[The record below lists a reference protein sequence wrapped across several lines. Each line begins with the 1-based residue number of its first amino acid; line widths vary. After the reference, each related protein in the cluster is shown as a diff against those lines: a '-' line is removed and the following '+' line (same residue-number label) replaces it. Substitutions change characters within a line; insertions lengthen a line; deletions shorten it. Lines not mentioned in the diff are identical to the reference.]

1 MGVGVAAGVG
11 MSVES
16 GGGEA
21 NQPGGPLEIRLLG
34 PMAIRRE
41 GVDLTLPG
49 SRKVRSLL
57 AYLALSPRPCGRAQ
71 LCDLLWDIPDDPR
84 GELRWC
90 LSKIR
95 TLIGEQHV
103 ITKGDTI
110 RLDLSDCFIDAI
122 EATAAYQHGFKTQSL
137 SQLRSLAALFAGDFH
152 DGSSVERSPAFET
165 WLLSQRRR
173 LRDIHTALLEH
184 MVQRFPPEE
193 AQTYL
198 DRWIQLAPFDL
209 RPHELLLM
217 SLAKAGRFREG
228 EEHLEATAKLFD
240 AEGINERSLRDAW
253 QTARTQTDE
262 TFRQQR
268 PGASAVAVSSP
279 LETESLLKEPRRASI
294 AIMPFNELSAVAAPG
309 GPSDALAYDIITR
322 LAKLRSFHVIAQ
334 GTMFALRDRH
344 HTVEETARLLGVD
357 YVVDGSFQR
366 VGDRIIVRVE
376 LTEARTARIAWTEVF
391 ERRVADT
398 FLLLEEIGSRIV
410 VSIERE
416 VETIESNRALLK
428 TPNSLDAWEAHHR
441 GLWHMYRFTKSDNEQ
456 AQRFFERAIGLD
468 PTFARA
474 HAGLSFTHF
483 QNAFQHWA
491 ERDAEAELAYRAA
504 SQSMMVDD
512 RDPTAHLAM
521 GRALWLRALHD
532 QSVSELQQAVELSPS
547 FAIAHYSLAFVQSQS
562 GDPGAAILAA
572 DHSRA
577 LSPFDPL
584 LFGMLASRALALVR
598 LGSFADAAD
607 WGVKAA
613 ARPNAHA
620 HILAIAA
627 LCLSIAG
634 RLSEGKSYLAMIHD
648 RYPAYRLNDFISAF
662 HLPPTDQALFREGAQ
677 RLGFE

>member
-1 MGVGVAAGVG
+1 MAAGVG

-16 GGGEA
+16 GSGNA
-21 NQPGGPLEIRLLG
+21 NQPGRSLEIRLLG

-41 GVDLTLPG
+41 GIDLKLPG

-95 TLIGEQHV
+95 SLIGEQRV
-103 ITKGDTI
+103 ATQGDTI
-110 RLDLSDCFIDAI
+110 WLDLSDCFIDAV
-122 EATAAYQHGFKTQSL
+122 EAAAAYQHGFKTQTPDR
-137 SQLRSLAALFAGDFH
+137 LRFLAALFAGDFH
-152 DGSSVERSPAFET
+152 DGSGVERSPAFET
-165 WLLSQRRR
+165 WLVSQRRR
-173 LRDIHTALLEH
+173 LRDIHAALLEH

-209 RPHELLLM
+209 RPHELLLI
-217 SLAKAGRFREG
+217 SLAKGGRFREG
-228 EEHLEATAKLFD
+228 EEHLEATAKLFN
-240 AEGINERSLRDAW
+240 AEGIDDRSLRDAW
-253 QTARTQTDE
+253 QTARAQTDAA
-262 TFRQQR
+262 FRRQQPR
-268 PGASAVAVSSP
+268 ANGMPASSP
-279 LETESLLKEPRRASI
+279 LNTEISPGERRRASI
-294 AIMPFNELSAVAAPG
+294 AIMPFNELSAVAVPG

-334 GTMFALRDRH
+334 GTMFALRERH

-366 VGDRIIVRVE
+366 MGDRIIVRVE
-376 LTEARTARIAWTEVF
+376 LTEARTARIAWAEVF
-391 ERRVADT
+391 ERRVAET

-416 VETIESNRALLK
+416 VETIESNRALMK
-428 TPNSLDAWEAHHR
+428 APNSLDAWEAHHR

-456 AQRFFERAIGLD
+456 AQHFFERAIGID

-483 QNAFQHWA
+483 QSAFQHWA
-491 ERDAEAELAYRAA
+491 DRDIEAELAYRAA
-504 SQSMMVDD
+504 SQSMMADD

-562 GDPGAAILAA
+562 GDPNAAILAA

-598 LGSFADAAD
+598 LGSFEEAAE

-634 RLSEGKSYLAMIHD
+634 RLSEGQSYLAMIHE
-648 RYPAYRLNDFISAF
+648 RYPAYRLDDFMSAF
-662 HLPPTDQALFREGAQ
+662 HLPPTDQVLFHQGAT
-677 RLGFE
+677 RLGFA

>member
-1 MGVGVAAGVG
+1 

-16 GGGEA
+16 GSGNA
-21 NQPGGPLEIRLLG
+21 NQPGRSLEIRLLG

-41 GVDLTLPG
+41 GIDLKLPG

-95 TLIGEQHV
+95 SLIGEQRV
-103 ITKGDTI
+103 ATQGDTI
-110 RLDLSDCFIDAI
+110 WLDLSDCFIDAV
-122 EATAAYQHGFKTQSL
+122 EAAAAYQHGFKTQTPDR
-137 SQLRSLAALFAGDFH
+137 LRFLAALFAGDFH
-152 DGSSVERSPAFET
+152 DGSGVERSPAFET
-165 WLLSQRRR
+165 WLVSQRRR
-173 LRDIHTALLEH
+173 LRDIHAALLEH

-209 RPHELLLM
+209 RPHELLLI
-217 SLAKAGRFREG
+217 SLAKGGRFREG
-228 EEHLEATAKLFD
+228 EEHLEATAKLFN
-240 AEGINERSLRDAW
+240 AEGIDDRSLRDAW
-253 QTARTQTDE
+253 QTARAQTDAA
-262 TFRQQR
+262 FRRQQPR
-268 PGASAVAVSSP
+268 ANGMPASSP
-279 LETESLLKEPRRASI
+279 LNTEISPGERRRASI
-294 AIMPFNELSAVAAPG
+294 AIMPFNELSAVAVPG

-334 GTMFALRDRH
+334 GTMFALRERH

-366 VGDRIIVRVE
+366 MGDRIIVRVE
-376 LTEARTARIAWTEVF
+376 LTEARTARIAWAEVF
-391 ERRVADT
+391 ERRVAET

-416 VETIESNRALLK
+416 VETIESNRALMK
-428 TPNSLDAWEAHHR
+428 APNSLDAWEAHHR

-456 AQRFFERAIGLD
+456 AQHFFERAIGID

-483 QNAFQHWA
+483 QSAFQHWA
-491 ERDAEAELAYRAA
+491 DRDIEAELAYRAA
-504 SQSMMVDD
+504 SQSMMADD

-562 GDPGAAILAA
+562 GDPNAAILAA

-598 LGSFADAAD
+598 LGSFEEAAE

-634 RLSEGKSYLAMIHD
+634 RLSEGQSYLAMIHE
-648 RYPAYRLNDFISAF
+648 RYPAYRLDDFMSAF
-662 HLPPTDQALFREGAQ
+662 HLPPTDQVLFHQGAT
-677 RLGFE
+677 RLGFA

>member
-1 MGVGVAAGVG
+1 

-16 GGGEA
+16 GSGNA
-21 NQPGGPLEIRLLG
+21 NQPGRSLEIRLLG

-41 GVDLTLPG
+41 GIDLKLPG

-95 TLIGEQHV
+95 SLIGEQRV
-103 ITKGDTI
+103 ATQGDTI
-110 RLDLSDCFIDAI
+110 WLDLSDCFIDAV
-122 EATAAYQHGFKTQSL
+122 EAAAAYQHGFKTQTPDR
-137 SQLRSLAALFAGDFH
+137 LRFLAALFAGDFH
-152 DGSSVERSPAFET
+152 DGSGVERSPAFET
-165 WLLSQRRR
+165 WLVSQRRR
-173 LRDIHTALLEH
+173 LRDIHAALLEH

-209 RPHELLLM
+209 RPHELLLI
-217 SLAKAGRFREG
+217 SLAKVGRFREG
-228 EEHLEATAKLFD
+228 EEHLEATAKLFN
-240 AEGINERSLRDAW
+240 AEGIDDRSLRDAW
-253 QTARTQTDE
+253 QTARAQTDAA
-262 TFRQQR
+262 FRRQQPR
-268 PGASAVAVSSP
+268 ANGMPASSP
-279 LETESLLKEPRRASI
+279 LDTEISPGERRRASI
-294 AIMPFNELSAVAAPG
+294 AIMPFNELSAVAVPG

-334 GTMFALRDRH
+334 GTMFALRERH

-366 VGDRIIVRVE
+366 MGDRIIVRVE
-376 LTEARTARIAWTEVF
+376 LTEARTARIAWAEVF
-391 ERRVADT
+391 ERRVAET

-416 VETIESNRALLK
+416 VETIESNRALMK
-428 TPNSLDAWEAHHR
+428 APSSLDAWEAHHR

-456 AQRFFERAIGLD
+456 AQHFFERAIGLD

-483 QNAFQHWA
+483 QSAFQHWA
-491 ERDAEAELAYRAA
+491 DRDIEAELAYRAA
-504 SQSMMVDD
+504 SQSMMADD

-562 GDPGAAILAA
+562 GDPNAAILAA

-598 LGSFADAAD
+598 LGSFEEAAE

-634 RLSEGKSYLAMIHD
+634 RLSEGQSYLAMIHE
-648 RYPAYRLNDFISAF
+648 RYPAYRLDDFMSAF
-662 HLPPTDQALFREGAQ
+662 HLPPTDQVLFHQGAT
-677 RLGFE
+677 RLGFA